1 MSTKIDWAYK
11 QADKLMCRTA
21 FKDENDRISKIAAAL
36 RRAKVRGA
44 IEATATHKRVIVL
57 TERK

>member
-1 MSTKIDWAYK
+1 VSTSQTKIDWAYK
-11 QADKLMCRTA
+11 QADTLA
-21 FKDENDRISKIAAAL
+21 FKNERDRVSKIAAAL

-57 TERK
+57 TESK